1 MGIKRIVDTGF
12 WTDDK
17 VMDMFSPEDKLFFLY
32 LMTNPHSTQLGI
44 YHINRKSIAFEIGYS
59 VDAVSVLIDRFETK
73 YKMIRYSNDTNEI
86 AIKNYLKHSIIKGGK
101 PVEDL
106 LKKEVSAVKD
116 KTLLQFVYDEIS
128 GSDLNISVEKVLPL
142 FINADESPTNRGTNR
157 GTNRRVTRD
166 NENENENENEK
177 NNNNNNAPAQNSIFN
192 IFENELAR
200 PLSPMEMDTILG
212 WQIDHSDDLIR
223 EALNRAVL
231 NDKRNFAYIR
241 GILNDWL
248 SNNVK
253 TLDDVRKRDKERDQ
267 KKGSTKNA
275 RDTKTDNQFEG
286 FNFGTVL

>member
-157 GTNRRVTRD
+157 RVTRD

-177 NNNNNNAPAQNSIFN
+177 NNNNNNAPAKNSIFN
-192 IFENELAR
+192 IFESELAR

-212 WQIDHSDDLIR
+212 WQIDHSDDLIC

-231 NDKRNFAYIR
+231 NDKRNFAYVR

>member
-44 YHINRKSIAFEIGYS
+44 YHVNRKSIAFEIGYS

-106 LKKEVSAVKD
+106 LKKEISAVKD
-116 KTLLQFVYDEIS
+116 KSLLRFVHDEIS

-142 FINADESPTNRGTNR
+142 FIDDNESSANRGTNR
-157 GTNRRVTRD
+157 GVTRD

-177 NNNNNNAPAQNSIFN
+177 NNNNNNAETEISIFN
-192 IFENELAR
+192 IFESELGR
-200 PLSPMEMDTILG
+200 PLSPMEIDTILG
-212 WQIDHSDDLIR
+212 WQIDHSDDLIC

-241 GILNDWL
+241 GILDDWL

-253 TLDDVRKRDKERDQ
+253 SLDNVRKRDKERTQ
-267 KKGSTKNA
+267 KKGSTKNERSA
-275 RDTKTDNQFEG
+275 KPVNPYEG
-286 FNFGTVL
+286 LNIGTVL

>member
-128 GSDLNISVEKVLPL
+128 GSGLNISVEKVLPL
-142 FINADESPTNRGTNR
+142 FINANESPTNRD
-157 GTNRRVTRD
+157 TNRRVTRD

-177 NNNNNNAPAQNSIFN
+177 NNNNNNASAQNSIFN
-192 IFENELAR
+192 IFESELGR
-200 PLSPMEMDTILG
+200 LLSPMEMDTILG

-231 NDKRNFAYIR
+231 NDKRNFAYIG

-248 SNNVK
+248 SNHVK
-253 TLDDVRKRDKERDQ
+253 TLDDVRKRDKARDQ
-267 KKGSTKNA
+267 KKGGMKNA
-275 RDTKTDNQFEG
+275 RDTKPVNQFEG
-286 FNFGTVL
+286 LSIGTVL